1 MAKQDL
7 KEPEEIKEP
16 EVQVLAEREVVEAPK
31 AKQTRPAQKKKV
43 LKKFAKFAKGK

>member
-1 MAKQDL
+1 MAKQDS